1 MKATELTLQQI
12 SRTIGKVADKFPA
25 TEEAVLLTDIHM
37 RVNQE
42 TGEFVAFDDDDN
54 EITRSVIEQWIGNT
68 DKDFRSSIVS
78 VIRKG
83 IELQKDIVDNMSI
96 IKPYSFVLE
105 DEDKEPIA
113 ELYVV
118 DDDTIIIYPE
128 LMSGLD
134 EELNEFLKDLL
145 GEDV

>member
-1 MKATELTLQQI
+1 MKATEQTLQQI

-68 DKDFRSSIVS
+68 DKDFRTSIVS

-96 IKPYSFVLE
+96 LKPYSFVLE

-145 GEDV
+145 GKDV

>member
-1 MKATELTLQQI
+1 
-12 SRTIGKVADKFPA
+12 
-25 TEEAVLLTDIHM
+25 LTDIHM

-68 DKDFRSSIVS
+68 DKDFRTSIVS

-96 IKPYSFVLE
+96 LKPYSFVLE

-145 GEDV
+145 GKDV

>member
-134 EELNEFLKDLL
+134 EELDEFLKDLL
-145 GEDV
+145 GKDV

>member
-1 MKATELTLQQI
+1 M
-12 SRTIGKVADKFPA
+12 
-25 TEEAVLLTDIHM
+25 
-37 RVNQE
+37 
-42 TGEFVAFDDDDN
+42 
-54 EITRSVIEQWIGNT
+54 
-68 DKDFRSSIVS
+68 
-78 VIRKG
+78 
-83 IELQKDIVDNMSI
+83 
-96 IKPYSFVLE
+96 E